1 MHLFRISLCY
11 YFIFI
16 LFFSILFLSKDLK
29 AIDSNE
35 VDVTAKVINIY
46 RSNSKKLKIDKRLK
60 DLSSQLKQLPFT
72 RYKLVL
78 KQNFLISKGKNHPL
92 ALHDGRHL
100 IFKNLG
106 NDDNNQ
112 IRLDLSIAKI
122 LKTVLRLKS
131 GATFMIVLEQSIN
144 KKPGIL
150 LAVLAKNVK

>member
-1 MHLFRISLCY
+1 MCQSNLNYAFLFFIII
-11 YFIFI
+11 FIFT
-16 LFFSILFLSKDLK
+16 LSSIDLK
-29 AIDSNE
+29 AEDKNE

-72 RYKLVL
+72 RYKLIL
-78 KQNFLISKGKNHPL
+78 KQNFIISKGKKHPL
-92 ALHDGRHL
+92 ALPDGRQL
-100 IFKNLG
+100 NFKSLG

-112 IRLDLSIAKI
+112 IRLDLSMKKI

-131 GATFMIVLEQSIN
+131 GATFMIVLEQPIN
-144 KKPGIL
+144 KKPGVL